1 MYRPALGWLRGVRW
15 ILAPYHAR
23 RADASKRRFEI
34 RPRPMPTIETARR
47 DGRPTGRYCLSAG
60 RDGGTTCLL
69 SLTRHI
75 GFLQLDDGVTQRF
88 HPM

>member
-1 MYRPALGWLRGVRW
+1 MSAFTSESGHANLRIVV
-15 ILAPYHAR
+15 P
-23 RADASKRRFEI
+23 KRRFEI
-34 RPRPMPTIETARR
+34 RPRSMPTIETARR
-47 DGRPTGRYCLSAG
+47 DGALRAAIASAG

-88 HPM
+88 HPV